1 MELRKA
7 KRVVFERGFA
17 ANMMAIDGTW
27 RRPCT
32 LEDVSETGARLT
44 STARSKVFPSR
55 NFSCCFRLWETRTG
69 AANSP
74 GSMAIK
80 LASFSSN
87 RATRGK
93 NPKDAFPASGR
104 CLTRVPLVELR
115 SVFNYGH
122 YDRHILGALT
132 GETGAASVGKRATQA
147 EAATS

>member
-32 LEDVSETGARLT
+32 MEDVSETGARLT
-44 STARSKVFPSR
+44 VDGSIEGLPLKEF
-55 NFSCCFRLWETRTG
+55 FCCFRLWETRTG

-87 RATRGK
+87 LATIGK
-93 NPKDAFPASGR
+93 NTEDAFPATAS
-104 CLTRVPLVELR
+104 
-115 SVFNYGH
+115 
-122 YDRHILGALT
+122 
-132 GETGAASVGKRATQA
+132 AA
-147 EAATS
+147 